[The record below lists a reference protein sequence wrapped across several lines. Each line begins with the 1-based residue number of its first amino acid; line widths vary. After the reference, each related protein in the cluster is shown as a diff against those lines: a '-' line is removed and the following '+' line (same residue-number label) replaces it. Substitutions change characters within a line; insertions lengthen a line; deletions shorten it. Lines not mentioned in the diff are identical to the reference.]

1 MEESAR
7 ALLLDAS
14 DERPDSNVAEVEE
27 QLLRV
32 LQRVRGRLRRDPQGL
47 VVTPRPVAASL
58 HALMKA
64 AFPREWER
72 AELILDPAVG
82 SGRLLPSTPGKGA
95 VGWDVDEAVLRLA
108 RVVMARRARAGSP
121 SRAQLRRVDGL
132 RAPRPEASAGALAV
146 VCNPPYVAAYARAS
160 QAASMNLSSLG
171 RISGRWG
178 TGRTN
183 VAVAFVARVVRD
195 VLRPGEIAGFILP
208 DALLNAPRYEAL
220 RREWFEHVDAFV
232 VARCAERTF
241 AGRGVRGVLVACR
254 RASRSAWSL
263 PSLTGGLQSIRFAD
277 ATPEE
282 VRWTGSLAA
291 ATLRAQPDAIVPWPT
306 PTSALAFGL
315 LEAGVGRLDAVVSAH
330 DGVNPGPRAA
340 REALI
345 DDAPGRLGRPRP
357 LLEGKDVHAG
367 RVDAAR
373 LFIDVAPQ
381 AVRDDWRRAGT
392 SLRKPGLFDG
402 PRLYSRQTASRLTLA
417 FVDDQTYATNAVHVL
432 RARGAA
438 DAAETL
444 RRVAAVLN
452 TETATRVYQAL
463 FGEDRALFPQV
474 KLVNLRR
481 LPMPWPLREDVAAAA
496 DAWASAPT
504 DAALAA
510 VDRVLSAWWR
520 ELAAPQSGAAEF
532 TP

>member
-7 ALLLDAS
+7 APSWAS
-14 DERPDSNVAEVEE
+14 DERPDSNVAEVED

-47 VVTPRPVAASL
+47 VVTPRPVASSL

-160 QAASMNLSSLG
+160 QAASMNLSSLE

-183 VAVAFVARVVRD
+183 VAVAFIARVVRD

-220 RREWFEHVDAFV
+220 RREWFEHVDARGGSLRG
-232 VARCAERTF
+232 ADLRGARRRCARSVSPCEQV
-241 AGRGVRGVLVACR
+241 GLVAALVDRGAAVDPLRGRDPGGGAVDGLAR
-254 RASRSAWSL
+254 RGD
-263 PSLTGGLQSIRFAD
+263 P
-277 ATPEE
+277 
-282 VRWTGSLAA
+282 
-291 ATLRAQPDAIVPWPT
+291 
-306 PTSALAFGL
+306 
-315 LEAGVGRLDAVVSAH
+315 
-330 DGVNPGPRAA
+330 PRAA
-340 REALI
+340 
-345 DDAPGRLGRPRP
+345 
-357 LLEGKDVHAG
+357 
-367 RVDAAR
+367 
-373 LFIDVAPQ
+373 
-381 AVRDDWRRAGT
+381 
-392 SLRKPGLFDG
+392 
-402 PRLYSRQTASRLTLA
+402 
-417 FVDDQTYATNAVHVL
+417 
-432 RARGAA
+432 
-438 DAAETL
+438 
-444 RRVAAVLN
+444 
-452 TETATRVYQAL
+452 
-463 FGEDRALFPQV
+463 
-474 KLVNLRR
+474 
-481 LPMPWPLREDVAAAA
+481 
-496 DAWASAPT
+496 
-504 DAALAA
+504 
-510 VDRVLSAWWR
+510 
-520 ELAAPQSGAAEF
+520 
-532 TP
+532 